1 MFVGVRITETNLG
14 SFVMIAMIIITIIKI
29 ALTLQS
35 LPENTYECYRLVHSQ
50 KIIKNRENVENFGHL
65 VRGKS
70 GIKE

>member
-1 MFVGVRITETNLG
+1 
-14 SFVMIAMIIITIIKI
+14 MIAMIIITIIKI

-50 KIIKNRENVENFGHL
+50 KIIIKNRENVENFGHL